1 MFALFTDKHNVHDI
15 LHQLDHENMVITATI
30 QGNIA
35 LCRCH
40 HNVVLYIVYAFY
52 CLIMR
57 VHDHAYNLKV
67 SIVVYNN
74 YCFCPSFPSYNLVT

>member
-1 MFALFTDKHNVHDI
+1 
-15 LHQLDHENMVITATI
+15 MVTTATI

-52 CLIMR
+52 CLIMS

-67 SIVVYNN
+67 FIIVCNN
-74 YCFCPSFPSYNLVT
+74 YYCFCSSFPSYNLVT